1 MILLEIF
8 FFFFFFFLLEE
19 EELLLEVTVGA
30 VIVKEVT
37 ARGVLGLLEE
47 SVAVIVQFV
56 WVPTE
61 RVEKVM
67 VLLPDVAVVVDEVQS
82 PP

>member
-1 MILLEIF
+1 VILLEIF

-30 VIVKEVT
+30 VMVKLVT
-37 ARGVLGLLEE
+37 ASGVLALFEE
-47 SVAVIVQFV
+47 SVAVIVQLV

-61 RVEKVM
+61 RVAKVM
-67 VLLPDVAVVVDEVQS
+67 VLLLMWPS
-82 PP
+82 